1 MARARA
7 QAAGA
12 AMVEVKLDRQD
23 NVVRNFGADL
33 FIESTITATATG
45 RPRLG

>member
-1 MARARA
+1 
-7 QAAGA
+7 
-12 AMVEVKLDRQD
+12 
-23 NVVRNFGADL
+23 VVRNFGADL